1 MADKDKGGAAG
12 GLLSPVKHQL
22 RGIAGIAG
30 KLALAAVKRKVEQ
43 TTKQLTGIAEGGG
56 LQTLGQLA
64 GSEGKMGRVK
74 GLAKMAWGGLK
85 QKLGFG
91 GAAGKKKLK
100 LTNIVESLDFGAPR
114 RLVYDVWTQFED
126 WPTFTKKIEKVV
138 QESDE
143 KLTWQVKIFIP
154 RRQWESTIMEQVPDE
169 EIIWRSKAAK
179 GYVDGS
185 VTFHA
190 VTDDM
195 TRVLMVLEYH
205 PKGLVEHIGN
215 LWRAQGRRARLE
227 FKHIRRHIMTQVL
240 PHPEE
245 IQGWRGVIH
254 DGEVVKDHE
263 TAMREEEEERERE
276 ERGEAEPEEG
286 EYEEGEYEEGEA
298 PEEGEEEPEE
308 GEEAEEAEEAETEEG
323 EAPEGEEAAA
333 EPGEEGGEE
342 ARERRRRLWSRR
354 GERPD
359 RPRGAVPAA
368 EEEPRARRRGPEP
381 SEAPARRRGPESG
394 EPGEPPV
401 RRRRPESGEPGE
413 PPARRRRPESDEP
426 GEPPA
431 RRRRPESGEPGE
443 PPARRRRPETAEGEE
458 PARRRPRPEPGP
470 QGR

>member
-1 MADKDKGGAAG
+1 MADKGKGGAAG
-12 GLLSPVKHQL
+12 GLLSPIKHQL

-43 TTKQLTGIAEGGG
+43 TTQQLTGIAEGGG
-56 LQTLGQLA
+56 LKTLGQLA

-74 GLAKMAWGGLK
+74 GLAKMAWSGLK

-100 LTNIVESLDFGAPR
+100 LTNIVESLDFGAPV

-138 QESDE
+138 QDSDE

-154 RRQWESTIMEQVPDE
+154 RRTWESTIMEQVPDE
-169 EIIWRSKAAK
+169 KIIWRSKAAK
-179 GYVDGS
+179 GYVDGA

-205 PKGLVEHIGN
+205 PKGLIEHIGN

-245 IQGWRGVIH
+245 VQGWRGVIH
-254 DGEVVKDHE
+254 EGEVVKDHE
-263 TAMREEEEERERE
+263 TALREEEEREERERE

-286 EYEEGEYEEGEA
+286 EYEGEEAEEGR
-298 PEEGEEEPEE
+298 EPEE
-308 GEEAEEAEEAETEEG
+308 GEEGEEAEAAE
-323 EAPEGEEAAA
+323 AA
-333 EPGEEGGEE
+333 EPGEEEE
-342 ARERRRRLWSRR
+342 EGAEEPRERRRRPWGRR
-354 GERPD
+354 GERQT
-359 RPRGAVPAA
+359 RGAVPAE
-368 EEEPRARRRGPEP
+368 EEEPRARRRRPEP
-381 SEAPARRRGPESG
+381 GEGPPRRRRPESG

-401 RRRRPESGEPGE
+401 RRRRPEGGEPGE
-413 PPARRRRPESDEP
+413 PPARRRRPEA
-426 GEPPA
+426 G
-431 RRRRPESGEPGE
+431 
-443 PPARRRRPETAEGEE
+443 EGEE
-458 PARRRPRPEPGP
+458 PPPRRRREPEPR
-470 QGR
+470 GR